1 MGVIEY
7 NSMVDVDIKKLLEE
21 QQIKTEKRIGEFKDE
36 IKGYIGVLV
45 EDFDKKIELIAE
57 QHKSIMEVL
66 REHTRQIED
75 MKTQIMEM
83 NIRLGH
89 IEEQL
94 RRKIDYEDFEKL
106 EKRVALLEAK

>member
-1 MGVIEY
+1 MET
-7 NSMVDVDIKKLLEE
+7 DTKKLLEDQE
-21 QQIKTEKRIGEFKDE
+21 NRIGARIQTFTEE

-66 REHTRQIED
+66 REHTRQIEEI
-75 MKTQIMEM
+75 KTQIMEM

-89 IEEQL
+89 IEDQL
-94 RRKIDYEDFEKL
+94 RRKVDYEDFEKL
-106 EKRVALLEAK
+106 EKRVALLETRV